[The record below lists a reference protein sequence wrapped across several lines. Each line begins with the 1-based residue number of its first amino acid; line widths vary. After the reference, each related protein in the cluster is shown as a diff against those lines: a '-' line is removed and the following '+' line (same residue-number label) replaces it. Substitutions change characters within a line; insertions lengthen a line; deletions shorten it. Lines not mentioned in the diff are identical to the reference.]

1 MTRKN
6 KHLFV
11 AGLGLAFIGGAVF
24 FRYDTQKFIE
34 NAVPADGT
42 VIEVTSYTKK
52 KPRKTI
58 YEPIVEFET
67 ATGERV
73 SFKGPEISEGTY
85 AVGDAVEVLYEVD
98 DPEGAR
104 LGTFDGIW
112 GSAIMASFCGVFFV
126 IKGLLSAVFTKS

>member
-6 KHLFV
+6 NLLV
-11 AGLGLAFIGGAVF
+11 AGLGVAFIGGSLF

-52 KPRKTI
+52 NPRKTI

-67 ATGERV
+67 AIGERV
-73 SFKGPEISEGTY
+73 AFKGPEISEGTY

-112 GSAIMASFCGVFFV
+112 GSALMTSICGVFFV
-126 IKGLLSAVFTKS
+126 IKGLLSAVFSRS